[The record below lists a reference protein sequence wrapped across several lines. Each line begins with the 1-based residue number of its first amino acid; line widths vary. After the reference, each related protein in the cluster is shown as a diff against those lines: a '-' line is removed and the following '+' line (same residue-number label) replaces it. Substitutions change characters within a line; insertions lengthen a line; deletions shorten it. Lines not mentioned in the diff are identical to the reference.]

1 MRPLSFVRKKIFCFE
16 SLLKVFCW
24 QEKRRRSRRR
34 RLSAGKRASSLSRS
48 SNPPLSQCANP
59 FSAATK
65 NSSTDHPLFLSPT
78 KFCEM
83 GMQLCICVFGRFLS
97 LCISIFVFVYFLMVC
112 SAPIWNGSGLARS
125 SNSRGICASSRRSN
139 DLELLLPFNFHWKL
153 PSSL

>member
-16 SLLKVFCW
+16 SLFKVFCW

-48 SNPPLSQCANP
+48 SNPPLCQCANP
-59 FSAATK
+59 FSAATN

-97 LCISIFVFVYFLMVC
+97 LCIFFCICVFSYGMQRPNLKWVWIGAQQQF
-112 SAPIWNGSGLARS
+112 ARNLRLES
-125 SNSRGICASSRRSN
+125 TQQRS
-139 DLELLLPFNFHWKL
+139 
-153 PSSL
+153 